1 MDPVDPVEAWIAA
14 VEERHRADLEFKE
27 LRRGIQALSSLYVER
42 RDKLR
47 TSVGPLR
54 GAGKRAAF
62 AAFFGPLHFLTV
74 RRVVRKLGAAS
85 PAPPRI
91 LDLGCGTGVCGAA
104 WALEAGGRPVVLGY
118 DLNSWV
124 LKEASWTYRTL
135 GIRGRVRRA
144 DVNRLRLPGGDGSLL
159 VAFTV
164 NELEP
169 DDRPPLLDRL
179 LASAR
184 RGSGLLIVEP
194 ISRSVAPWWRE
205 WSRAIDAAGGRSD
218 EWRFNEV
225 LPESLRR
232 LDRASGLDHGTLT
245 ARSLWIPPRV

>member
-14 VEERHRADLEFKE
+14 VDERHRADLDFKE

-42 RDKLR
+42 RAKLR

-91 LDLGCGTGVCGAA
+91 LDLGCGTGACGAA

-118 DLNSWV
+118 DLNTWV

-144 DVNRLRLPGGDGSLL
+144 DVNRLRLPGG
-159 VAFTV
+159 VRQ
-164 NELEP
+164 P
-169 DDRPPLLDRL
+169 
-179 LASAR
+179 
-184 RGSGLLIVEP
+184 
-194 ISRSVAPWWRE
+194 
-205 WSRAIDAAGGRSD
+205 
-218 EWRFNEV
+218 
-225 LPESLRR
+225 
-232 LDRASGLDHGTLT
+232 
-245 ARSLWIPPRV
+245 

>member
-1 MDPVDPVEAWIAA
+1 MDPIDPVGAWLAA
-14 VEERHRADLEFKE
+14 VDERHRADLDFKE

-47 TSVGPLR
+47 SSAGPLR

-62 AAFFGPLHFLTV
+62 AAFFGPMHFLTV
-74 RRVVRKLGAAS
+74 RRIVRKLGAAS

-104 WALEAGGRPVVLGY
+104 WALESQGRPAVLGY
-118 DLNSWV
+118 DSSSWV
-124 LKEASWTYRTL
+124 LEEARWTYRTL

-144 DVNRLRLPGGDGSLL
+144 DINRLRLPGGDGSILL
-159 VAFTV
+159 AFTV
-164 NELEP
+164 NELQP
-169 DDRPPLLDRL
+169 DDRPRLLDRL
-179 LASAR
+179 IASAR

-194 ISRSVAPWWRE
+194 ISRRVAPWWRE
-205 WSRAIDAAGGRSD
+205 WSEAINAAGGRSD
-218 EWRFNEV
+218 EWRFNEA

-232 LDRASGLDHGTLT
+232 LDRAAGLDHGTLT
-245 ARSLWIPPRV
+245 ARSLWISPRA